1 MQQYL
6 EENQE
11 LFNLLGGCQPLQVQQ
26 LMDGVINVVWKG
38 GCEALCAGL
47 LLCEMTFTQDAAICW
62 PPTRSTDTRTAL
74 PLT

>member
-6 EENQE
+6 EENRE
-11 LFNLLGGCQPLQVQQ
+11 LCNLLGGTQPLQVQQ

-38 GCEALCAGL
+38 GCKQRTCAGL
-47 LLCEMTFTQDAAICW
+47 LLCVAAAG
-62 PPTRSTDTRTAL
+62 PSHLPARSTDSQTAL